1 MRIVFAGSIGRCGLG
16 GQAWASL
23 QYLIGLRELGH
34 EVFYLEDCGE
44 SSWVYNWEKQ
54 EWTFDLDYPA
64 AYVRDS
70 LEPFGFGKNW
80 IYRTNNSSLGA
91 PLKTFI
97 DFCNTADLL
106 IVRNLPLWDW
116 REEYNRPTRR
126 AFIDGDPAFTQISIA
141 NGDAGLASA
150 IARCEKRF
158 TVGYRYGAPD
168 CSIPNA
174 GGPWLPTKH
183 PVVLSQWP
191 FVKNDATHFTS
202 VVRWQGFKEVQFNGV
217 TYGQRD
223 KQFPKFLE
231 LPSRTPQKFCMAI
244 MGIKPE
250 ELTRFGWETVPG
262 EIISKTVFSYREFIQ
277 NSRGEFSVP
286 KNGYVQ
292 SRSGWFSD
300 RSVCYLASGRPLLME
315 DTGLAHWLPV
325 GTGLV
330 TFTNPDEAIAG
341 LEKIVSNYELHRRA
355 AREIAEEHFASERV
369 LPDFLAAAMT

>member
-1 MRIVFAGSIGRCGLG
+1 CGLG

-44 SSWVYNWEKQ
+44 TSWVYNWDKQ
-54 EWTFDLDYPA
+54 EWTAELDYPA
-64 AYVRDS
+64 AYVRDC
-70 LEPFGFGKNW
+70 LEPFGFGNDW
-80 IYRTNNSSLGA
+80 IYRTNEGSLGA
-91 PLKTFI
+91 PLKSFL
-97 DFCNTADLL
+97 DFCSTSDLL
-106 IVRNLPLWDW
+106 IVRNLPLWVW

-141 NGDAGLASA
+141 NGDTGLTSA

-168 CSIPNA
+168 CSIPDA

-191 FVKNDATHFTS
+191 FVNNDATHFTS
-202 VVRWQGFKEVQFNGV
+202 VVRWQGFKEVTFKGV

-231 LPSRTPQKFCMAI
+231 IPRRTTQKFCMAI
-244 MGIKPE
+244 MGINPK
-250 ELTRFGWETVPG
+250 ELTKFGWETAPG
-262 EIISKTVFSYREFIQ
+262 EIISKTPFAYRDFIQ

-292 SRSGWFSD
+292 ARSGWFSD

-315 DTGLAHWLPV
+315 DTGLADWLPV

-330 TFTNPDEAIAG
+330 TFTNPDEAVAG
-341 LEKIVSNYELHRRA
+341 VEKINSNYEQHCRA
-355 AREIAEEHFASERV
+355 AREIAETHFASKRV
-369 LPDFLAAAMT
+369 LPEFLNIAMT

>member
-44 SSWVYNWEKQ
+44 SSWAYNWGKQ

-80 IYRTNNSSLGA
+80 IYRTNKNSLGA
-91 PLKTFI
+91 PLKCFV
-97 DFCNTADLL
+97 DFCNNADLL

-116 REEYNRPTRR
+116 REEYDRPPRR

-158 TVGYRYGAPD
+158 TVGYRVGALD
-168 CSIPNA
+168 CSIPDA

-223 KQFPKFLE
+223 KQFPKYME
-231 LPSRTPQKFCMAI
+231 LPNRTSQKFCMAI
-244 MGIKPE
+244 MGIDPK
-250 ELTRFGWETVPG
+250 ELTKFGWETAPG
-262 EIISKTVFSYREFIQ
+262 EIISKTGNSYREFIQ

-315 DTGLAHWLPV
+315 DTGLADWLPV
-325 GTGLV
+325 GNGLV

-341 LEKIVSNYELHRRA
+341 VEKINSSYEAHRRA
-355 AREIAEEHFASERV
+355 ARDIAENYFASERV
-369 LPDFLAAAMT
+369 LPEFLETAMT